1 MKFCKNISAALL
13 IWVAIGPF
21 CTPATAEPL
30 RLGFLPEEP
39 APAIAEALS
48 EMLTDHEVTLMPFA
62 TALELEQ
69 QLIGDGI
76 DLAIMEEPENTIV
89 ELQWVAALYPSLLH
103 MLSGVPAPQPAL
115 PQLLNTG
122 PVYVGPEGG
131 IADRLAKSLRQEYGL
146 SGIGPLH
153 NNPFSPG
160 HQNYFIF
167 GGLLSD
173 DAVSRLN
180 DYQLI
185 GLSELDQWQRGSLAE
200 AITFRHPNLH
210 PILIPADL
218 YPSLSH
224 QPVIS
229 VAVTTL
235 LVSGQDLSAETAYAI
250 SEIIDQN
257 FARIGNLYPLARSLT
272 NESSS
277 TQGQT
282 RTLPAHPGTIRYQ
295 QREAPNLLERYAE
308 VMALAVTSLIACL
321 SGLVALSRIR
331 RQRRKDRLDD
341 YFERALVLSEQASTA
356 AKPETA
362 DDFKRQ
368 IHALRAEVI
377 GLFVNEK
384 IEADTTFLAFL
395 MVSEQLSNAL
405 SSSEL
410 SGPKT

>member
-1 MKFCKNISAALL
+1 MKINKNISAAWL
-13 IWVAIGPF
+13 IWVAVCQF
-21 CTPATAEPL
+21 STPATAEQL

-39 APAIAEALS
+39 APSIAEALS
-48 EMLTDHEVTLMPFA
+48 EILTEHELTLIPFA

-69 QLIGDGI
+69 ELLEDGI

-89 ELQWVAALYPSLLH
+89 GLQWVAALYPSLLH
-103 MLSGVPAPQPAL
+103 MLSGIPAPQPAL

-131 IADRLAKSLRQEYGL
+131 IADRLAKSLRKEYGL
-146 SGIGPLH
+146 SGDGPLH

-160 HQNYFIF
+160 QQSYFIF

-173 DAVSRLN
+173 DAVSRLD

-185 GLSELDQWQRGSLAE
+185 GLSGLDQWQRGSLAE

-218 YPSLSH
+218 YPALSH

-235 LVSGQDLSAETAYAI
+235 LVSSKGVSAETAYEI
-250 SEIIDQN
+250 SESIDQN

-277 TQGQT
+277 TQEQT

-308 VMALAVTSLIACL
+308 VMALVVTLLIASL

-331 RQRRKDRLDD
+331 RQRRKDRLDN
-341 YFERALVLSEQASTA
+341 YFEQALVLSEQARSA
-356 AKPETA
+356 AKPDAA
-362 DDFKRQ
+362 DGFQRQ
-368 IHALRAEVI
+368 IQALRAEVI

-395 MVSEQLSNAL
+395 MVSEQLSDAL
-405 SSSEL
+405 PKSSNSD
-410 SGPKT
+410 